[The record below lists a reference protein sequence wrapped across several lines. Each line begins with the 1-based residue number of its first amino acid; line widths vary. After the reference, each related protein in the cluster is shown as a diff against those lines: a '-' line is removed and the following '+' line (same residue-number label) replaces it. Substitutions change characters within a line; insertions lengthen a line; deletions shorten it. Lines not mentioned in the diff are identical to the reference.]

1 MKTSLC
7 WWDRAKANGHLNVKC
22 RPGVQ
27 IYLQHSVGVTNMIVR
42 KNLTKKSEKGGWIKQ
57 FSSSRSAPV
66 GQKISLIHEEKYVLQ
81 KYSKIFEPSRPRYW
95 AQHIFI
101 SKRETCQNWPSS
113 CLQWRQQSVGWE
125 HRFHFHLLHHLHLLL
140 FLLHLLLQF
149 LLTFLLVESPALLG
163 SAEQNLIKF

>member
-7 WWDRAKANGHLNVKC
+7 CWDKTKCDGHLNVKC
-22 RPGVQ
+22 RPEVQ
-27 IYLQHSVGVTNMIVR
+27 IYLENSVGVTNMIVR

-66 GQKISLIHEEKYVLQ
+66 GQKISLIQEDKHVLQ
-81 KYSKIFEPSRPRYW
+81 TYSKIFRPFRLAKRYW

-101 SKRETCQNWPSS
+101 SKRETCQNWPWS

-125 HRFHFHLLHHLHLLL
+125 HRFHFHLLHHLLL
-140 FLLHLLLQF
+140 FLLHFLLQF

>member
-7 WWDRAKANGHLNVKC
+7 WWDKTKADGHLNVKC
-22 RPGVQ
+22 RPEVQ
-27 IYLQHSVGVTNMIVR
+27 KYLQHSVGVTNMMVR

-66 GQKISLIHEEKYVLQ
+66 GQKISLIHEEKYVLH
-81 KYSKIFEPSRPRYW
+81 KDSKIFEPSRPRYW

-101 SKRETCQNWPSS
+101 SKRETCQNWPWS
-113 CLQWRQQSVGWE
+113 CLQWKQQSVGWE
-125 HRFHFHLLHHLHLLL
+125 HRFHFHLLHHFLL

-149 LLTFLLVESPALLG
+149 LLTFLLVESPALQG